1 METPPM
7 IELCQPPDPS
17 PRTPVLKCPPGAT
30 DCHVHVYG
38 PVASY
43 PVASTRAFD
52 VPDAFPSTLAGL
64 LDTLGVDRVVLVQPS
79 GYGTDNQRHL
89 DALSEVGRPARMI
102 AALRADVSDTELE
115 RLNNAGVRGIRYT
128 IGHKGAAPLEEM
140 PEMARRIAEL
150 GWHVQLH
157 VMSDGGRAPLVEM
170 QNVLRSLPVD
180 VVLDHVGSVRPSGGV
195 NQPSFKT
202 LLGLLETGRCWVKL
216 SAAYRVAEAP
226 PYTEMKPF
234 VDAMLAVNPER
245 LLWGSD
251 WPHVS
256 FKGTMPNTTD
266 LLDQMLTWVPDELAR
281 TRILVDNPA
290 RLYGFDAGAC

>member
-1 METPPM
+1 M

-17 PRTPVLKCPPGAT
+17 PRTPLLRCPPGAT

-38 PVASY
+38 PADHY
-43 PVASTRAFD
+43 PVAPTRAFD
-52 VPDAFPSTLAGL
+52 VPDASPSTLRSV
-64 LDTLGVDRVVLVQPS
+64 LDTLGIDRVVLVQPS

-89 DALSEVGRPARMI
+89 DALAEVGRPARMI
-102 AALRADVSDTELE
+102 ASLRTDVSSAELE
-115 RLNNAGVRGIRYT
+115 RLDHAGVRGVRYT
-128 IGHKGAAPLEEM
+128 IGHAAAVPVTEM
-140 PEMARRIAEL
+140 PELARRIEPL

-157 VMSDGGRAPLVEM
+157 VMSDGGRVPLAEM
-170 QNVLRSLPVD
+170 QSILSALPVE
-180 VVLDHVGSVRPSGGV
+180 VVLDHVGSVRPAEGI
-195 NQPSFKT
+195 NQPGFT
-202 LLGLLETGRCWVKL
+202 ALLELLATGRCWVKL

-226 PYTEMKPF
+226 PYPEMKPF

-256 FKGTMPNTTD
+256 FKGTMPNTTE
-266 LLDQMLTWVPDELAR
+266 LLDQMLTWVPDDDQR

-290 RLYGFDAGAC
+290 RLYGF